1 MLKQTRAMCLA
12 LTNDAKS
19 ISWLVKILAREQV
32 GVEVEAVPDTSIL
45 AECVVLGRVP
55 GVIDAGCRTG

>member
-45 AECVVLGRVP
+45 AEC
-55 GVIDAGCRTG
+55 RTRSGSRCY